1 VIPTLRY
8 KQVCDDLASYFRK
21 GRRVRL
27 VGLVFCRPQAKLAR
41 EEIIPSLLYFH
52 YRSGEH
58 CNFYFGGYHQG
69 WEARPGETLVGN
81 QGDSLPWIFSGR
93 DFNKFRREIEVRT
106 RWRYSGGTD
115 LILANAVA
123 GHQPDKAD
131 IDFRTAICANLEQ
144 MKAEGAFF
152 ETGMLFE
159 RVFRYADE
167 HGGDKEDPSWG
178 FSDAAG
184 LRLAGSAL
192 KELLLA
198 ALPEGVRKDVRR
210 AQHFAVTDIGV

>member
-1 VIPTLRY
+1 VIPTISFA
-8 KQVCDDLASYFRK
+8 QVCNDLASYFRK
-21 GRRVRL
+21 GRGVRL
-27 VGLVFCRPQAKLAR
+27 VGLVFCRPQARLAR

-69 WEARPGETLVGN
+69 REARINETLIGS
-81 QGDSLPWIFSGR
+81 QGDSLDWIFSER
-93 DFNKFRREIEVRT
+93 DFNKFRHEIETRT

-115 LILANAVA
+115 LILANAIA
-123 GHQPDKAD
+123 GHRPDKAA
-131 IDFRTAICANLEQ
+131 IDFSTAISANLEQ
-144 MKAEGAFF
+144 LKTDGAFL

-159 RVFRYADE
+159 QIFRHADE
-167 HGGDKEDPSWG
+167 HGGDNEDPAWG

-184 LRLAGSAL
+184 LRLTGSAL

-198 ALPEGVRKDVRR
+198 ALPKGVRNDVRR
-210 AQHFAVTDIGV
+210 AWHFAVTDISV